1 MTASSRIARNS
12 PFVLLICLAASSA
25 GAFHPVPIRSF
36 TTRGSV
42 SNLGEESLTIGTGTG
57 TGIGGGSSN
66 TNTRARKPTPPC
78 HRRCWTTNWKSAV
91 LKASSSTE
99 DDDLF
104 DIKTTLFLVGGQS
117 LLIGAA
123 VILALFLKT
132 PNYGLGPDISFNT
145 GAIADGVLKALPL
158 GFLAF
163 LLDLVEEEIPAL
175 RQVTLATQR
184 SVMALLGGTF
194 KPVVGLLVSIALGL
208 AAGVGEEMLF
218 RGVLQYEL
226 TARIGQGV
234 ALGLTA
240 VIFGLLHAV
249 TPLYALLATLASLY
263 FGYLFQTA
271 GNLAVPITT
280 HALYDVCAL
289 MYAHWTVSR
298 LTKDEREVIID
309 WEPPPL
315 KAVEVAA
322 DDIV

>member
-1 MTASSRIARNS
+1 MMTASSRIARNS

-25 GAFHPVPIRSF
+25 GAFIPVPIRSF
-36 TTRGSV
+36 TTRGVVSSV
-42 SNLGEESLTIGTGTG
+42 GGGEEQL
-57 TGIGGGSSN
+57 SN
-66 TNTRARKPTPPC
+66 PRARKPTPPC
-78 HRRCWTTNWKSAV
+78 HRRCWTTSWKSAV
-91 LKASSSTE
+91 LKASASTD

-132 PNYGLGPDISFNT
+132 PNYGLGPDINFST

-158 GFLAF
+158 GFIAY
-163 LLDLVEEEIPAL
+163 LLDFVEQEIPAL

-194 KPVVGLLVSIALGL
+194 KPIVGLLVSIALGL

-234 ALGLTA
+234 ALGVTA
-240 VIFGLLHAV
+240 IIFGLLHAV
-249 TPLYALLATLASLY
+249 TPAYALLATLASLY
-263 FGYLFQTA
+263 FGYLYQTA

-289 MYAHWTVSR
+289 MYAHWAVSR
-298 LTKDEREVIID
+298 LTKDEQEVIFN

-315 KAVEVAA
+315 KAIDVVAG